1 MNLEV
6 AKLIREQTTIQ
17 QNSLSHVRRL
27 SNKHAGMVR
36 GFVILSEAWY
46 AHANREPGQVDSI
59 MIGYYNEEMGGT
71 TGEFEV
77 QWIELAG
84 KSVPRLK
91 VFDDGW
97 NALYE
102 FRDLLQAMSALDN
115 LNVTPQFFC
124 KILIA
129 LGIKDLT
136 RREQ

>member
-6 AKLIREQTTIQ
+6 AKLIREQTTTQ
-17 QNSLSHVRRL
+17 QNSLSHVKRL
-27 SNKHAGMVR
+27 SSKHAGMVR
-36 GFVILSEAWY
+36 GFYIVDQTPEVI
-46 AHANREPGQVDSI
+46 P
-59 MIGYYNEEMGGT
+59 IGFYVPDNSGIT

-77 QWIELAG
+77 RWVELG
-84 KSVPRLK
+84 GLSIPQLRTY
-91 VFDDGW
+91 DDGW

-124 KILIA
+124 KVLIA

-136 RREQ
+136 RRDQ